1 MSPIADPSPGEITSP
16 WAALRDRARRRADR
30 AIEALALARRE
41 RERLAHNR
49 NRVQTM
55 LREYGARLQR
65 LQAGAHAIS
74 EAVNHRE
81 FLGHL
86 RRLDVRVSRQLA
98 QADRQLDE
106 LRAGVVAAE
115 QAVAKLAKLL
125 EREAQLREAH
135 AARREQR
142 QLDDWAV
149 MQAGLRA
156 ATLAAEDDAALR
168 REA

>member
-1 MSPIADPSPGEITSP
+1 MNPGADTAPREGASP

-30 AIEALALARRE
+30 AIEALATARRE
-41 RERLAHNR
+41 RDRLAHNR
-49 NRVQTM
+49 SRVQTM

-65 LQAGAHAIS
+65 LQADAHAIS

-86 RRLDVRVSRQLA
+86 RRLDARVSSQLA
-98 QADRQLDE
+98 QADHQLE
-106 LRAGVVAAE
+106 QLRAGVVAAE
-115 QAVAKLAKLL
+115 QEVAKLAKLL
-125 EREAQLREAH
+125 EREERARETE

-149 MQAGLRA
+149 MQAGLQA
-156 ATLAAEDDAALR
+156 ALAAEPDASLR

>member
-1 MSPIADPSPGEITSP
+1 MNPIVDRGADEVASP

-41 RERLAHNR
+41 RDRLAHNR

-55 LREYGARLQR
+55 LRDYGTRLQQ
-65 LQAGAHAIS
+65 LQAGAHAIR

-86 RRLDVRVSRQLA
+86 RRLDGRVSSQLA
-98 QADRQLDE
+98 QADRQLE
-106 LRAGVVAAE
+106 QLRAGVLAAE
-115 QAVAKLAKLL
+115 QAVVKLEKLL
-125 EREAQLREAH
+125 EREARAREAL

-156 ATLAAEDDAALR
+156 TLAAEDDANLR